1 MNSNERMD
9 LVRKVMAR
17 VLEDASFVFADD
29 LPPAAREGVSPE
41 NIMGVSLAFSGE
53 RTGEFRLWA
62 NSSFAALLTANMTG
76 IDADSPIVR
85 EKGADA
91 MKEIMNI
98 IAGNALTELFGTAA
112 VFDLGIPHQADRALF
127 EADRTS
133 SSGVWL
139 LAEEHPVLLVTDLH
153 GI

>member
-1 MNSNERMD
+1 MNSIERTD

-29 LPPAAREGVSPE
+29 LPPAAQEGVSPE

-62 NSSFAALLTANMTG
+62 NPSFAALLAANMTG
-76 IDADSPIVR
+76 IDADSPLAR

-91 MKEIMNI
+91 LKEMMNI
-98 IAGNALTELFGTAA
+98 IAGNALTELFGTTA
-112 VFDLGIPHQADRALF
+112 VFDLGIPHEVDRALF
-127 EADRTS
+127 EADRS
-133 SSGVWL
+133 AGSGVWL
-139 LAEEHPVLLVTDLH
+139 AAEEHPLLLITD
-153 GI
+153 IKNP